1 MKRLGWM
8 SALALVFA
16 LVASPVFAQGG
27 TSSATLGG
35 VVSDKDGKVPGATV
49 TVTNVATGETLPIAI
64 TNASGGYSFPGL
76 ASGTYKVTITM
87 GGYKTS
93 QTEVRLLGGTPAII
107 STTLEV
113 GAIEEI
119 VTVRGSSDLVRT
131 ESPAVSQTLTAD
143 FMNTLPRN
151 SRSALAFLAF
161 MPGVSTTGSANNLRN
176 GSNVTGL
183 GSNTINITIDG
194 VSNNALNNNQGFFM
208 LVAPRL
214 DAVEEVTMTNSSAGA
229 DATGQGAVQV
239 RFVTRSGTNKLDASA
254 YLYYQHANLN
264 SNAYFTRLAGN
275 PRPANTNY
283 TYGGRVG
290 GPIVLPGFDG
300 RGRAFFFFNQEE
312 VYNPNQIQRTGRT
325 LIRQSAQNGNFTYG
339 AVGSQNTVNVL
350 TLAQAYGQVSTTDP
364 DIMRILNTIRSA
376 AESLGNITELVTS
389 PNTATHS
396 WLVTNKS
403 TTHAPTTNITV
414 NLTPK
419 HRLQGSY
426 YYQKLFL
433 GPDTLNTAE
442 PVFPGLTPFGIQ
454 DSFRTSA
461 SISLRSTLS
470 TSVVNEA
477 RVGWTYSPINFFL
490 NIQPSEF
497 DWQGGFAFG
506 GQTSS
511 PGAASGGG
519 LGFGLT
525 NPTSTFANTPS
536 TGKTPTYVVSEQFNW
551 LKGSHSFTFGGDWSH
566 VYDNNFQTQAVPAVN
581 LGFDQTNDPA
591 ETAGMFAA
599 ANFPGASNAD
609 RNNARALYALL
620 TGRIASIRSAATLN
634 NAGDAYVY
642 NGPLFTAMSQDE
654 YSVYAQDTWRLKPTM
669 TITAGLRYQLQM
681 PVKSVN
687 GVFSSM
693 SAVDACGAASGLAT
707 GAAGTSTTSTR
718 YLCNIFNP
726 SATDVA
732 PGVTP
737 KYVQYSAATKGYD
750 TDLNNLAPN
759 IGISWRPNKQAGFLR
774 TLLGDPEL
782 ATVNLGYSRSY
793 SRERLSNFLTAYSGK
808 PGQFINTRR
817 STALA
822 DFPLVPVGESWP
834 LLFRE
839 KSRIGPPA
847 FDPTPRY
854 PADALNQTA
863 ALFDPTIQVPVTDS
877 WNVSMQRELT
887 KDTVVEL
894 RYQGNTGSRGAWNFI
909 NLNTVNVYDAVAP
922 GGVTN
927 GGAWL
932 TGRQGVGLPG
942 GEFEKAMSN
951 LRANV
956 LAGRGP
962 TFAFTGAA
970 GTVPLPILLAHL
982 ARSTD
987 VSNPSAYV
995 GAIWTNSTFTGY
1007 LDPYFPDPSQFASNL
1022 YSSTAAAA
1030 NLGAGV
1036 STRYFNNAIALG
1048 YPRNFWVANPDVS
1061 NLNVGMNSNNRP
1073 MNHQVIL
1080 QVRRRLAAGLAA
1092 QVGYTWSRYFSG
1104 QQGWSS
1110 NVRNFGDL
1118 HTDRINLRSQGVPH
1132 AIQGLWTYDIPFGR
1146 GKRFGANINPWID
1159 GVAGGWTFSGTVRFQ
1174 TQSFVLR
1181 GVELSPGWSLAE
1193 ARKDLGV
1200 LRFVTDPITGAQTV
1214 WNFPEEIY
1222 TNTRRAF
1229 STDETQ
1235 PTFYAPGTEPTGKYF
1250 LPAGGLQADGSLC
1263 TYLYPGDCGNQ
1274 DLWFLGRWFGEMDFA
1289 LAKSFNLPGRA
1300 RFEMR
1305 IEVFNA
1311 SKALNF
1317 PNVINPSNT
1326 TTGNNTAFRV
1336 QSTQSAA
1343 RTAQVVWRVSW

>member
-1 MKRLGWM
+1 M

-16 LVASPVFAQGG
+16 LVAAPVFAQGG
-27 TSSATLGG
+27 SSSATLSG
-35 VVSDKDGKVPGATV
+35 VVVDKDGGLIPGATV
-49 TVTNVATGETLPIAI
+49 TVINVATGEKLPIAI
-64 TNASGGYSFPGL
+64 SNDKGGYSFPGL
-76 ASGTYKVTITM
+76 SIGTYKVTVTLS
-87 GGYKTS
+87 GFKTS
-93 QTEVRLLGGTPAII
+93 ETEVRLVGGSSNNIT
-107 STTLEV
+107 STLEIGRV
-113 GAIEEI
+113 EE
-119 VTVRGSSDLVRT
+119 VVNVRAGSELVRT
-131 ESPAVSQTLTAD
+131 ETPAVSQTVTAD

-161 MPGVSTTGSANNLRN
+161 LPGVSTTGSANNLRF

-194 VSNNALNNNQGFFM
+194 VSNNAMNNNQGFFT
-208 LVAPRL
+208 LVTPRL
-214 DAVEEVTMTNSSAGA
+214 DAVEEVTLTNSSAGA

-239 RFVTRSGTNKLDASA
+239 RFVTRSGTNKFDTSG
-254 YLYYQHANLN
+254 YLYYQHAALN

-275 PRPANTNY
+275 PKAQNTNY
-283 TYGGRVG
+283 TYGGRLG

-300 RGRAFFFFNQEE
+300 RGKAFFFFNWEE
-312 VYNPNQIQRTGRT
+312 VYNPNQVQRTGRT
-325 LIRQSAQNGNFTYG
+325 FLRQTAQNGNFTYG
-339 AVGSQNTVNVL
+339 AVGAQTTVNVFD
-350 TLAQAYGQVSTTDP
+350 LAKTFGQVSTP
-364 DIMRILNTIRSA
+364 DADITRILNNIRSG

-403 TTHAPTTNITV
+403 TNHAPTMNLTF

-426 YYQKLFL
+426 YYQKFFL

-470 TSVVNEA
+470 TAAVNEA
-477 RVGWTYSPINFFL
+477 RVGWQYSPVNFFL

-506 GQTSS
+506 GQTFLTGNQ
-511 PGAASGGG
+511 PG

-536 TGKTPTYVVSEQFNW
+536 TGKTPVYVVSDQFNY
-551 LKGSHSFTFGGDWSH
+551 LKGSHSFTFGGDWTH
-566 VYDNNFQTQAVPAVN
+566 VLGDNLDTQAVPAMN
-581 LGFDQTNDPA
+581 LGFNQTLDPA
-591 ETAGMFAA
+591 ETAGMFNA
-599 ANFPGASNAD
+599 ANFPGASTAD

-620 TGRIASIRSAATLN
+620 TGRVTSIVATANLN

-642 NGPLFTAMSQDE
+642 NGSLYTAETQEE
-654 YSVYAQDTWRLKPTM
+654 YSAYAQDTWRLKPTV

-681 PVKSVN
+681 PIQAKN
-687 GVFSSM
+687 GVFSSI
-693 SAVDACGAASGLAT
+693 SAVSACGAASGLAN
-707 GAAGTSTTSTR
+707 GAAGTSTTSTD

-726 SATDVA
+726 SATDVS
-732 PGVTP
+732 PGVVP
-737 KYVQYSAATKGYD
+737 EYVQYDASQKGYD
-750 TDLNNLAPN
+750 TDFNNLAPN
-759 IGISWRPNKQAGFLR
+759 IGLSWRPNKQNGFLR

-782 ATVNLGYSRSY
+782 ATINGGYSRSY
-793 SRERLSNFLTAYSGK
+793 SRERLSNFLTAYSGR
-808 PGQFINTRR
+808 PGQNINVTR
-817 STALA
+817 STSLA
-822 DFPLVPVGESWP
+822 DFPIVPAGESWP

-839 KSRIGPPA
+839 KNRLTAPT
-847 FDPTPRY
+847 FDPTPQF
-854 PADALNQTA
+854 PASAFNQTA
-863 ALFDPTIQVPVTDS
+863 SLFDPAIEVPLTDS
-877 WNVSMQRELT
+877 WNVSFQRSLT
-887 KDTVVEL
+887 KDTVVEI
-894 RYQGNTGSRGAWNFI
+894 RYQGNNGSRGAWNFV
-909 NLNTVNVYDAVAP
+909 NLNQVNIYDAIAP

-942 GEFEKAMSN
+942 GEFEKAMGN
-951 LRANV
+951 LHANV
-956 LAGRGP
+956 VAGKGP
-962 TFAFTGAA
+962 TFAYTGVA
-970 GTVPLPILLAHL
+970 GTQPLPILLAHL
-982 ARSTD
+982 AKSKD
-987 VSNPSAYV
+987 VNNPAAYV

-1022 YSSTAAAA
+1022 YSSSAAAA
-1030 NLGAGV
+1030 NLGPGV
-1036 STRYFNNAIALG
+1036 ATRYFNNAIALG

-1061 NLNVGMNSNNRP
+1061 NLNVGMNSDNLP

-1080 QVRRRLAAGLAA
+1080 QVRRRLAAGLAVQA
-1092 QVGYTWSRYFSG
+1092 GYTWSRYFSG
-1104 QQGWSS
+1104 LQGISS

-1118 HTDRINLRSQGVPH
+1118 HSGRINLRSTGVPH
-1132 AIQGLWTYDIPFGR
+1132 AIQSLWTYDIPFGR
-1146 GKRFGANINPWID
+1146 GKRYGANINPWLD
-1159 GVAGGWTFSGTVRFQ
+1159 GIAGGWTFSGTVRFQ

-1181 GVELSPGWSLAE
+1181 GVELSPGWSLKQAQ
-1193 ARKDLGV
+1193 KDLSV

-1222 TNTRRAF
+1222 TNTRKAF

-1235 PTFYAPGTEPTGKYF
+1235 ATYYAPGTEPTGKYF
-1250 LPAGGLQADGSLC
+1250 LPAGGLQADGSFC

-1274 DLWFLGRWFGEMDFA
+1274 EMWFLGRWFGEMDFA
-1289 LAKSFNLPGRA
+1289 LAKQFQLPGRA

-1305 IEVFNA
+1305 AEVFNA
-1311 SKALNF
+1311 TKALNF
-1317 PNVINPSNT
+1317 PNTINPSTSTN
-1326 TTGNNTAFRV
+1326 AFRIT
-1336 QSTQSAA
+1336 STQSGA
-1343 RTAQVVWRVSW
+1343 RTAQIVWRLNW